1 MLRPRGAASSA
12 PWRSCSLNAS
22 ACRRRSIRL
31 IDSRQSRTQFATHQP
46 PFWRYLHD
54 VLSTRPLAMRHCIA
68 ATTALLVLLS
78 TAPAL
83 AQSVMQRI
91 QFAGPSGQTISAA
104 VWTPEAPST
113 EPRALIVMSH
123 GNGGAFGGHQ
133 DTAEAL
139 AEAGFV
145 VAALTHP
152 GDNYLDMSRSLQLTD
167 RPRHVSALISYMTD
181 QWRGAAGIDAARIG
195 AFGFSAG
202 GFTVITLAG
211 GESDAGAILD
221 HCAGHPEFFVCTL
234 FTPQT
239 LVVSEWRPQGSDD
252 RIKAI
257 VAAAPGFGF
266 VFSDVSL
273 QGVRVPVQLW
283 QAGEDQ
289 ILPAPFH
296 VETLRDRLPGEV
308 EYHLVPGALHHDFL
322 VPCTPEMSA
331 AMPELCRSNPGFD
344 RAAFKDQFNQVV
356 VRFFLRQL
364 GQPPR

>member
-1 MLRPRGAASSA
+1 M
-12 PWRSCSLNAS
+12 
-22 ACRRRSIRL
+22 RL
-31 IDSRQSRTQFATHQP
+31 
-46 PFWRYLHD
+46 
-54 VLSTRPLAMRHCIA
+54 IA
-68 ATTALLVLLS
+68 ATAALLAL
-78 TAPAL
+78 TFAAPAL

-91 QFAGPSGQTISAA
+91 QFADPAGKTISAA
-104 VWTPEAPST
+104 VWTPETPST
-113 EPRALIVMSH
+113 EPRALVVMSH

-167 RPRHVSALISYMTD
+167 RPPHVSALITYMTD
-181 QWRGAAGIDAARIG
+181 QWRGAAGVDKTRIG

-202 GFTVITLAG
+202 GFTVLTLAG

-221 HCAGHPEFFVCTL
+221 HCAAHAAFFVCTL

-239 LVVSEWRPQGSDD
+239 LDVSDWRPRGVDN

-266 VFSDVSL
+266 SFSDVSL

-322 VPCTPEMSA
+322 APCAPDMSA

-344 RAAFKDQFNQVV
+344 RAAFKAEFNQGV
-356 VRFFLRQL
+356 VRFFSREL
-364 GQPPR
+364 PVP

>member
-1 MLRPRGAASSA
+1 M
-12 PWRSCSLNAS
+12 SCFHLT
-22 ACRRRSIRL
+22 
-31 IDSRQSRTQFATHQP
+31 RT
-46 PFWRYLHD
+46 
-54 VLSTRPLAMRHCIA
+54 VMRHCMA
-68 ATTALLVLLS
+68 VTTALLVLTS
-78 TAPAL
+78 AVPAA
-83 AQSVMQRI
+83 AQSVVQRI
-91 QFAGPSGQTISAA
+91 QFASPTGQTIDAA
-104 VWTPEAPST
+104 VWTPEAPAAQ
-113 EPRALIVMSH
+113 PRPLVVISH

-145 VAALTHP
+145 VAALNHP

-167 RPRHVSALISYMTD
+167 RPSHVSALISYMTE
-181 QWRGAAGIDAARIG
+181 QWRGASGIDAARIG

-202 GFTVITLAG
+202 GFTVFTLAG

-234 FTPQT
+234 FTPQA
-239 LVVSEWRPQGSDD
+239 LDVSDWRPRGSDD

-266 VFSDVSL
+266 SFSDVSL
-273 QGVRVPVQLW
+273 QSVRVPVQLW

-322 VPCTPEMSA
+322 VPCSPEMSA
-331 AMPELCRSNPGFD
+331 AAPELCRSNPGFD
-344 RAAFKDQFNQVV
+344 RAAFKQDFNREVV
-356 VRFFLRQL
+356 GFFARQL
-364 GQPPR
+364 SGPER

>member
-1 MLRPRGAASSA
+1 M
-12 PWRSCSLNAS
+12 SCFHLTRTVM
-22 ACRRRSIRL
+22 RRCM
-31 IDSRQSRTQFATHQP
+31 A
-46 PFWRYLHD
+46 
-54 VLSTRPLAMRHCIA
+54 V
-68 ATTALLVLLS
+68 TTALLVLAS
-78 TAPAL
+78 AAPAS

-91 QFAGPSGQTISAA
+91 RFAGPSGQTIDAA
-104 VWTPEAPST
+104 VWTPETPPA
-113 EPRALIVMSH
+113 EPRPLVVISH
-123 GNGGAFGGHQ
+123 GNGGAFSGHQ

-145 VAALTHP
+145 VAALNHP

-167 RPRHVSALISYMTD
+167 RPSHVSALISYMTA
-181 QWRGAAGIDAARIG
+181 QWRGASGIDAARIG
-195 AFGFSAG
+195 AFGLSAG

-211 GESDAGAILD
+211 GESDAGAILE

-234 FTPQT
+234 FTPRT
-239 LVVSEWRPQGSDD
+239 LVVSEWQPRGADD

-266 VFSDVSL
+266 SFSDESL
-273 QGVRVPVQLW
+273 GRIRVPVQLW

-322 VPCTPEMSA
+322 VPCAPEMSA
-331 AMPELCRSNPGFD
+331 AAPELCRSNPGFD
-344 RAAFKDQFNQVV
+344 RAAFKAEFNRDVV
-356 VRFFLRQL
+356 AFFVREL
-364 GQPPR
+364 GAPLG